1 MDRKIVGKRPNFHPN
16 GRHSSFYRSLFW
28 LSLIL
33 AGIWILL
40 SYQRGQIEAPFL
52 PSPTPTRNTQSYL
65 LEAQAYFE
73 AGKLD
78 DPDPPSPT
86 PPHPD
91 AIDMYKLALRE
102 DPNNPQVLSELAR
115 IQTYSSSMLRNDTE
129 KLARLNEA
137 VSSADK
143 AVQLAPDDS
152 QVHAIRAFVLDWYS
166 SNPLVS
172 DNERERALNDANSE
186 ANRAFQLDPNN
197 ALALAYYAEIL
208 TDQQK
213 WSQALTYA
221 RKAVDLDPNSM
232 DTHRVL
238 GYVYENRG
246 DYNFAIRE
254 YQAATQINPNITF
267 LYVLIGRLYRE
278 GIKNPDLAL
287 ENFAQAANI
296 NKTLN
301 VQNPVPYVEIARTY
315 SQQGQFFAA
324 ARNAEQALRL
334 DPGNSSTYGQ
344 LGIIFIQ
351 ARNYEGA
358 MTLLKCTV
366 EGCTAEENGVCTV
379 VNCTTGSADQLKVAV
394 EKLPLT
400 NLTVAYYYV
409 EYGTV
414 MAFLSRPYEDFCPQ
428 AIPVLNQVIS
438 SYPKDPI
445 LNGIVQDSLGICRNL
460 ANSVSANQAT
470 SPAAGATSGPE
481 TAPGL
486 GTGTPPA
493 PLQATEPMTAEPPT
507 ATP

>member
-1 MDRKIVGKRPNFHPN
+1 MDRKIVGKRPNFRPN
-16 GRHSSFYRSLFW
+16 GRHSSFYRSMFW

-33 AGIWILL
+33 AGIWLLL

-115 IQTYSSSMLRNDTE
+115 IQTYSSNMLRNDTE
-129 KLARLNEA
+129 KLARLKEA
-137 VSSADK
+137 VDSADK
-143 AVQLAPDDS
+143 AVKLAQDDS
-152 QVHAIRAFVLDWYS
+152 QVHAVRAFVLDWYS

-172 DNERERALNDANSE
+172 DNERELALNEANSE

-213 WSQALTYA
+213 WSQALIYA

-254 YQAATQINPNITF
+254 YQAATQINPNMTF

-296 NKTLN
+296 NKQLN
-301 VQNPVPYVEIARTY
+301 IPNPVPYVEIARTY
-315 SQQGQFFAA
+315 AQQGQFFAA

-379 VNCTTGSADQLKVAV
+379 VNCASGSEDELKVAV

-414 MAFLSRPYEDFCPQ
+414 MAFLSRPYENFCPQ
-428 AIPVLNQVIS
+428 AIPVLNQVS
-438 SYPKDPI
+438 STYPKDLI

-460 ANSVSANQAT
+460 ANSVSSSQST
-470 SPAAGATSGPE
+470 SPAPGP
-481 TAPGL
+481 
-486 GTGTPPA
+486 GTGTTTPSA
-493 PLQATEPMTAEPPT
+493 PLQATMPATAEPPT
-507 ATP
+507 ATPQPALITGG

>member
-1 MDRKIVGKRPNFHPN
+1 MDRKIVGKQPNFRPN
-16 GRHSSFYRSLFW
+16 GRHSSFYRSMLW

-33 AGIWILL
+33 GGVWLLL
-40 SYQRGQIEAPFL
+40 SYQRGQIQAPFL

-65 LEAQAYFE
+65 LEAQAYIE

-91 AIDMYKLALRE
+91 AIDMYKLALKG
-102 DPNNPQVLSELAR
+102 DPNNPQVLADLAR
-115 IQTYSSSMLRNDTE
+115 IQTYSSALLRNDTE
-129 KLARLNEA
+129 KLARLKEA
-137 VSSADK
+137 VSSAEK
-143 AVQLAPDDS
+143 AVKLAPDDS
-152 QVHAIRAFVLDWYS
+152 QIHAIHAFVLDWYS
-166 SNPLVS
+166 SNSLVS
-172 DNERERALNDANSE
+172 DNERQQALNEANSE

-254 YQAATQINPNITF
+254 YQAATQINPNLTF

-315 SQQGQFFAA
+315 SQEGQFFAA
-324 ARNAEQALRL
+324 ARNAEEALCL

-344 LGIIFIQ
+344 LGIIFVQ
-351 ARNYEGA
+351 ARNYEGS
-358 MTLLKCTV
+358 MSLLKCTV
-366 EGCTAEENGVCTV
+366 EGCTAENNGVCTV
-379 VNCTTGSADQLKVAV
+379 LNCGTCSVDQLKVAV

-414 MAFLSRPYEDFCPQ
+414 MAFLSRPYENFCPQ
-428 AIPVLNQVIS
+428 AIPVLNQVSS
-438 SYPKDPI
+438 SYPDDPI

-460 ANSVSANQAT
+460 ANAASSSQAT
-470 SPAAGATSGPE
+470 NPAPGV
-481 TAPGL
+481 TAPAEL
-486 GTGTPPA
+486 QTGTPG
-493 PLQATEPMTAEPPT
+493 TAAPPT
-507 ATP
+507 ATPQPAAVSGD

>member
-1 MDRKIVGKRPNFHPN
+1 MDREIVGKKPNFRPN
-16 GRHSSFYRSLFW
+16 GRHTSFYRSMLW

-33 AGIWILL
+33 AGIWLLL
-40 SYQRGQIEAPFL
+40 SYRRGQIEAPFL
-52 PSPTPTRNTQSYL
+52 PTPTPTRNVQSYL

-91 AIDMYKLALRE
+91 AIDMYKMALKD
-102 DPNNPQVLSELAR
+102 DPNNPQVLAQLAR

-129 KLARLNEA
+129 KLARLKEA
-137 VSSADK
+137 LSSADK
-143 AVQLAPDDS
+143 AVKLAPDDS

-166 SNPLVS
+166 SNSLVS
-172 DNERERALNDANSE
+172 EDERQRALGEANSE

-221 RKAVDLDPNSM
+221 TKAVELNPNSM

-254 YQAATQINPNITF
+254 YQAASQITPNITF
-267 LYVLIGRLYRE
+267 LYVVIGRLYRE

-287 ENFAQAANI
+287 QNFAQAANI
-296 NKTLN
+296 NKQLN
-301 VQNPVPYVEIARTY
+301 VQNPVPYIEIARTY
-315 SQQGQFFAA
+315 SQEGQFFAA

-334 DPGNSSTYGQ
+334 DPGNASTYGQ

-351 ARNYEGA
+351 SRNYEGA
-358 MTLLKCTV
+358 MPLLKCAV

-379 VNCTTGSADQLKVAV
+379 VNCPAGTEDQLKVAV
-394 EKLPLT
+394 EKIPLT
-400 NLTVAYYYV
+400 NVTVAYYYV

-414 MAFLSRPYEDFCPQ
+414 MAFLSRPYENFCPQ
-428 AIPVLNQVIS
+428 AIPVLNQVTS
-438 SYPKDPI
+438 AYPNDPI

-460 ANSVSANQAT
+460 ANNASSSAATPTVS
-470 SPAAGATSGPE
+470 PE
-481 TAPGL
+481 TTSV
-486 GTGTPPA
+486 GTVPA
-493 PLQATEPMTAEPPT
+493 MAEPPT
-507 ATP
+507 VTPEPTTNNGG

>member
-1 MDRKIVGKRPNFHPN
+1 MDREIVGKKPNFRPN
-16 GRHSSFYRSLFW
+16 GRHSSFYRSMLW

-33 AGIWILL
+33 GGIWLLL
-40 SYQRGQIEAPFL
+40 SYQRGQVGALFL
-52 PSPTPTRNTQSYL
+52 PTPTPTRNTQSYL

-91 AIDMYKLALRE
+91 AIDMYKLALRD
-102 DPNNPQVLSELAR
+102 DPNNPQVLSQLAR

-129 KLARLNEA
+129 KLARLKEA
-137 VSSADK
+137 VASADK
-143 AVQLAPDDS
+143 AVKLAPDDS

-166 SNPLVS
+166 SNYLVS
-172 DNERERALNDANSE
+172 EDERQRALSEANSE

-221 RKAVDLDPNSM
+221 RKAVELNPNSM

-246 DYNFAIRE
+246 EYNFAIRE
-254 YQAATQINPNITF
+254 YQAAAQISPNITF

-278 GIKNPDLAL
+278 GIKNSNLAL
-287 ENFAQAANI
+287 ENFARAANI
-296 NKTLN
+296 NKQLN
-301 VQNPVPYVEIARTY
+301 VQNPVPYIEIARTY
-315 SQQGQFFAA
+315 SQEGQFFAA
-324 ARNAEQALRL
+324 ARNAEEALRL
-334 DPGNSSTYGQ
+334 DPGNASTYGQ

-358 MTLLKCTV
+358 MPLLKCAV

-379 VNCTTGSADQLKVAV
+379 VNCAAGTENQLKVAV
-394 EKLPLT
+394 EKIPLT
-400 NLTVAYYYV
+400 NVTVAYFYV

-414 MAFLSRPYEDFCPQ
+414 MAFLSRPYENFCPQ
-428 AIPVLNQVIS
+428 AIPVLNQVS
-438 SYPKDPI
+438 KAYPNDPI

-460 ANSVSANQAT
+460 ANNASSTQTSTSEPGATTPTPVPQGT
-470 SPAAGATSGPE
+470 SPA
-481 TAPGL
+481 TAEPS
-486 GTGTPPA
+486 TGTP
-493 PLQATEPMTAEPPT
+493 EPT
-507 ATP
+507 AKTGG